1 MEDHLLGKMEVG
13 VETNAKTPTKKVHS
27 FSPVTGGSPV
37 KYFGISHHPSAMYGD
52 NEDPYPSLSDFHD
65 YEPNLEFDDTELE
78 QAASTGGEDEIKVFD
93 YLESPVSDGTIEEN
107 FEEELAAAP
116 FISEPDSITTT
127 PLQDEEDFSDIS
139 QHGIVE
145 VVGDDAYGRKIIVVV
160 ACKLPSNKGFD
171 HQRFLRYLLYTLD
184 KYVEQDYSLVY
195 FHHGLN
201 SKNKPS
207 LTWLWQAYRAFERKY
222 KKNLKALYLVHPTN
236 FIKLTFQLF
245 KPVIS
250 AKFGRKVMY
259 INYLHEL
266 NQFIRLDQ
274 LTIPQIVLD
283 YDQQLT
289 AKSSHKAVP
298 YPTINNTGSNNKA
311 SKTPLDTQQFG
322 VSLMFIKER
331 NNSDIIPPIMR
342 QCVEYLSQPEALAT
356 DGLFR
361 RSASTIL
368 VKECQAKA
376 NRGEVIEF
384 NGDFHLAAVLI
395 KAFLRE
401 LEEPLLTF
409 DLFEEI
415 MDFQKLSKDER
426 GPIVKQIILEK
437 LPEDN
442 YAVLKY
448 LVHFLSKVMDRA
460 DLNKMTS
467 SNLAVVF
474 GPNLMWSENLKLSL
488 AAIAPINQFTD
499 FILVHQDEIFL
510 I

>member
-1 MEDHLLGKMEVG
+1 MMCEPATSTNLG
-13 VETNAKTPTKKVHS
+13 
-27 FSPVTGGSPV
+27 
-37 KYFGISHHPSAMYGD
+37 GD
-52 NEDPYPSLSDFHD
+52 GEDPYPSLSDYHD

-78 QAASTGGEDEIKVFD
+78 QVASTGAEEEIRVFE

-116 FISEPDSITTT
+116 FIPEPESITTT
-127 PLQDEEDFSDIS
+127 PLQDEEDFGDIA
-139 QHGIVE
+139 QHGILE
-145 VVGDDAYGRKIIVVV
+145 VVGDDAYGRKIIVVA
-160 ACKLPSNKGFD
+160 ACKLPSDKSFN

-207 LTWLWQAYRAFERKY
+207 YTWLIQAYRAFERKY
-222 KKNLKALYLVHPTN
+222 RKNLKALYLVHPTN
-236 FIKLTFQLF
+236 FIRLALQVF
-245 KPVIS
+245 KPFVS

-259 INYLHEL
+259 ISYLSEL
-266 NQFIRLDQ
+266 NQHIRLDQ
-274 LTIPQIVLD
+274 LCIPNAVHEYDAQLLAKEKKPSAAASNPSQINS
-283 YDQQLT
+283 T
-289 AKSSHKAVP
+289 ENGKA
-298 YPTINNTGSNNKA
+298 I
-311 SKTPLDTQQFG
+311 LETQQFG
-322 VSLMFIKER
+322 VSLAFIKE
-331 NNSDIIPPIMR
+331 NNGGEVIPPIMKT
-342 QCVEYLSQPEALAT
+342 CIEYLSQPEALAT

-361 RSASTIL
+361 RSASTVL
-368 VKECQAKA
+368 VKESQAKA
-376 NRGEVIEF
+376 NRGELIDF
-384 NGDFHLAAVLI
+384 KGDFHLAAVLI

-401 LEEPLLTF
+401 LEEPLMTF

-415 MDFQKLSKDER
+415 VEFQKLTKDER
-426 GPIVKQIILEK
+426 GSFVKQIVLEK

-448 LVHFLSKVMDRA
+448 LIHFLAKVMDRA

-474 GPNLMWSENLKLSL
+474 GPNLLWSENLTLNL
-488 AAIAPINQFTD
+488 AAISSINMFTEFLLSD
-499 FILVHQDEIFL
+499 YEEIFL